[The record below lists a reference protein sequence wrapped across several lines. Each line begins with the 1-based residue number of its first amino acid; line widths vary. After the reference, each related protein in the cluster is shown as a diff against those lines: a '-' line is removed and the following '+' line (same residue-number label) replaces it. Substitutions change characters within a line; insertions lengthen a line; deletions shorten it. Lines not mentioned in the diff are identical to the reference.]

1 VVTPEQAADAWL
13 RFLLRTGPLVDRDVL
28 RWAAELLAGD
38 TDSAELL
45 AIANDLTSIATVI
58 AEEARAE
65 AMATP
70 A

>member
-1 VVTPEQAADAWL
+1 MTPDQAADAWPRL
-13 RFLLRTGPLVDRDVL
+13 LLRTGPLVDRDVL
-28 RWAAELLAGD
+28 RWAAELLPGD

-65 AMATP
+65 VMATP

>member
-1 VVTPEQAADAWL
+1 MTPEQAAEAWL

-28 RWAAELLAGD
+28 RWAAELLSGD

-65 AMATP
+65 VMATP